1 MKVLDRYLT
10 RELLLPIVCCAVSL
24 VFLVLI
30 ADLFDNVDDFLTNK
44 VPAEVM
50 AQYYLSL
57 APNAFSQTI
66 AWATW
71 LGTVF
76 LLVSFGLHNETLA
89 MKAAGLKVSSIM
101 RPVLFIGFLT
111 GIIVFM
117 VNDRVLPGSFK
128 ILNDI
133 KEVYIE
139 RKLDAGINK
148 TYHNVTYFSGGT
160 RLYYFRKFTPSSA
173 SVRDVVVLWLDDEKG
188 SSRQKMVAERG
199 QWDGSKWTFE
209 NVLEYQMD
217 SQGRIMGEP
226 KTYVTRD
233 YMDLEVLPRDL
244 LLAATESSFLSY
256 RELKANVKKL
266 IENGVNVDS
275 EKVELHHRLAAPW
288 EGLVMMLIAIPI
300 LTPTRNRKAIA
311 GSVLLCV
318 ALVFVYHV
326 TAAVGLALGKAGK
339 LFPFLSAWAANILFA
354 IAALFTLD
362 KANH

>member
-10 RELLLPIVCCAVSL
+10 RELLLPIVCCALSL

-30 ADLFDNVDDFLTNK
+30 ADLFDNVDDFLSRQ
-44 VPAEVM
+44 VEVKIIL
-50 AQYYLSL
+50 QHYLAL
-57 APNAFSQTI
+57 APYAFSQTI

-111 GIIVFM
+111 GILVFV
-117 VNDRVLPGSFK
+117 VNDRVLPGCFK
-128 ILNDI
+128 TVNDI

-139 RKLDAGINK
+139 QKLDAGEKKI
-148 TYHNVTYFSGGT
+148 YENVTYFSGGE
-160 RLYYFRKFTPSSA
+160 RLYYFRKFLPAKSE
-173 SVRDVVVLWLDDEKG
+173 VRDVVILWLDNKEG
-188 SSRQKMVAERG
+188 SSRQKMIAESG
-199 QWDGSKWTFE
+199 SWDGSQWIFE

-226 KTYVTRD
+226 KTYPTRS
-233 YMDLEVLPRDL
+233 YMDLEVLPKDL

-256 RELKANVKKL
+256 RELKASVKKL

-326 TAAVGLALGKAGK
+326 TSAVGLALGKAGK